1 LSQLKLPLERLPTFE
16 RADFAVSPANEDAV
30 RAVDAWPEWPNGRL
44 ALVGPSGSGKTHLA
58 RAWAAEAGAVI
69 IDATDPHQAP
79 LNLPALRG
87 RTVLVENADRRALG
101 GVVSDEDLFHLL
113 NMAGVDGGS
122 LLLTAQTAP
131 LEWQTIVPD
140 LRSRLNAMTAAV
152 IDEPDDVVLE
162 AVLRR
167 AFADRLIRPADDVY
181 AYLLRR
187 IPRSAPEAVALVAL
201 LDEAASE
208 GNRGITRAF
217 VAQVLAFGEDD
228 AFED

>member
-1 LSQLKLPLERLPTFE
+1 MERPPSFE
-16 RADFAVSPANEDAV
+16 RDDFAVSPANEDAV
-30 RAVDAWPEWPNGRL
+30 RAVDTWPEWPNGRL

-58 RAWAAEAGAVI
+58 RAWAEKAGAVV
-69 IDATDPHQAP
+69 IDAADPNLAP
-79 LNLPALRG
+79 LDLPALRG
-87 RTVLVENADRRALG
+87 RAILIEDADRRALG

-113 NMAGVDGGS
+113 NMAGIDGGS
-122 LLLTAQTAP
+122 LLLTAQVAP
-131 LEWQTIVPD
+131 LEWRTVVPD
-140 LRSRLNAMTAAV
+140 LRSRLNALTAAV

-181 AYLLRR
+181 AFLLRR

-208 GNRGITRAF
+208 SGRGITRAF
-217 VAQVLAFGEDD
+217 AAQVLAFGED
-228 AFED
+228 EDFDEA